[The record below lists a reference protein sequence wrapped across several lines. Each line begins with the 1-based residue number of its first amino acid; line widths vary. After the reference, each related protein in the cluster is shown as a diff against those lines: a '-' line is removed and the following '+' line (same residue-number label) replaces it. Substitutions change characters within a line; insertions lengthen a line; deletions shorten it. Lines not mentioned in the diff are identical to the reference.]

1 MKQILI
7 FALIFFSLT
16 LSAQRDSLDYNVLRT
31 YISSDTTTIDDE
43 EIELTFEWYSPQF
56 GNVTEIDTFF
66 TEKSTA
72 IDDLIA
78 MYQSDSLS
86 LQQNLESLYYS
97 YVYYNTLFINTV
109 RRLAKFW
116 AIKP

>member
-7 FALIFFSLT
+7 FAIIFLSLG
-16 LSAQRDSLDYNVLRT
+16 LSAQRDTLDVGNLRT
-31 YISSDTTTIDDE
+31 YISSDTATVGGGV
-43 EIELTFEWYSPQF
+43 EIELIWLAPNF
-56 GNVTEIDTFF
+56 GHVTELDTIGG
-66 TEKSTA
+66 EKSDA
-72 IDDLIA
+72 IDEVIA
-78 MYQSDSLS
+78 SLQSDSLS

-109 RRLAKFW
+109 RRLAKYW